1 MQVRRNMNRRITL
14 RQIMA
19 RLLVLALAV
28 SRPLAGA
35 AGESEFGDISVR
47 YSAITTNQLFPAI
60 AQRYGLERSD
70 RNGLVNVA
78 IEHKGDNGTS
88 AMIAADVSGTV
99 ADLSGHRRP
108 IRFRETNEEGAIDY
122 LGTFAIDAGGTHV
135 FTIVVNVPG
144 HSQAYTVTFNRD
156 YVLD

>member
-1 MQVRRNMNRRITL
+1 MPVQRITFRWIRV
-14 RQIMA
+14 RQIVA
-19 RLLVLALAV
+19 RLLVLALAA
-28 SRPLAGA
+28 SLPRAGA

-47 YSAITTNQLFPAI
+47 YSAITTSQLFPAI

-70 RNGLVNVA
+70 RNGLVNIA
-78 IEHKGDNGTS
+78 IEHKAGDRTS
-88 AMIAADVSGTV
+88 HMIAADVSGTV

-108 IRFRETNEEGAIDY
+108 IRFRETNEDGAIDY